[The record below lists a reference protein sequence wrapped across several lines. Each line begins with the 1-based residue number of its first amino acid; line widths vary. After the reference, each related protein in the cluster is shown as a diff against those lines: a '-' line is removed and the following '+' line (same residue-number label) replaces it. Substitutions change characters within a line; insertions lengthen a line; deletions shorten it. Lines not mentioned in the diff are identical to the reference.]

1 MSGAL
6 ASGCVASQLL
16 QVCMS
21 AKAGGLSARIAGNEN
36 HVIELLLARWLLAP
50 SAAVLSSVQL
60 TRGG

>member
-1 MSGAL
+1 
-6 ASGCVASQLL
+6 
-16 QVCMS
+16 MS